1 MWFRADGDFGFVCGL
16 DAMRG
21 VVLWLLA
28 VWVLF
33 RVVALSVGCLGLLGL
48 LFTVVLYVGL

>member
-1 MWFRADGDFGFVCGL
+1 MWFRADGDFVFVCGL

-33 RVVALSVGCLGLLGL
+33 RVVALSVGCLELLGL